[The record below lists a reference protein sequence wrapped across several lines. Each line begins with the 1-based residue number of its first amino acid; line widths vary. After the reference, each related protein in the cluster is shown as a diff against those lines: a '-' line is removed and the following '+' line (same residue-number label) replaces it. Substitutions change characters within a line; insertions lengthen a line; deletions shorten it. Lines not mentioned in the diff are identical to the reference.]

1 MRKTKIKCA
10 IILKVNNKQV
20 QEQQSKE
27 RAWPICHVL

>member
-1 MRKTKIKCA
+1 
-10 IILKVNNKQV
+10 V